1 MENTNGA
8 LVKFEE
14 KNSKDTFWLIK
25 ESLKCVNDI
34 EERIKSEI
42 DEYNKAITQFEIL
55 KDDIVATTIDEF
67 EKTLKEL
74 QNFETDLKTKEELNN
89 INFEKKEFLES
100 EKKVLKIPSFKT
112 FSRFL
117 KSLILFIVL
126 FLIIFIYGINI
137 SGVGFENFET
147 IKSNFN
153 NIIITLGSL
162 LPMSKGNELNI
173 GYSILFGIP
182 LVLSIIYWI
191 ASGIAINKKNYKKA
205 LELYSEAKEYE
216 DSRIKEIESI
226 KDDREKINKMYNNLN
241 TLKVFLEEMIYR
253 LKRILHLEGK
263 DVKNF
268 HEKSKKDLL
277 DSIDIEEIIFEIL
290 EVSIDENKDS
300 FEHILK
306 KSENFLEEFKR
317 KIYA

>member
-14 KNSKDTFWLIK
+14 KNSKDTSWLIK

-55 KDDIVATTIDEF
+55 KDDIVATTIDKF

-89 INFEKKEFLES
+89 INFKKKEFLES

-117 KSLILFIVL
+117 KSLMLFIVL
-126 FLIIFIYGINI
+126 FLIIFIYGINS

-147 IKSNFN
+147 IKSNLN
-153 NIIITLGSL
+153 NIVLVLGSL

-182 LVLSIIYWI
+182 LVLSI
-191 ASGIAINKKNYKKA
+191 
-205 LELYSEAKEYE
+205 
-216 DSRIKEIESI
+216 
-226 KDDREKINKMYNNLN
+226 
-241 TLKVFLEEMIYR
+241 
-253 LKRILHLEGK
+253 
-263 DVKNF
+263 
-268 HEKSKKDLL
+268 
-277 DSIDIEEIIFEIL
+277 
-290 EVSIDENKDS
+290 
-300 FEHILK
+300 
-306 KSENFLEEFKR
+306 
-317 KIYA
+317 

>member
-117 KSLILFIVL
+117 KSLMLFIVL
-126 FLIIFIYGINI
+126 FLIIFIYGINS

-153 NIIITLGSL
+153 NIVLVLGSL

-182 LVLSIIYWI
+182 LVLSIFYWI
-191 ASGIAINKKNYKKA
+191 ISGVIINKKNFKKA

-241 TLKVFLEEMIYR
+241 TLKVFLEEMMYR

-306 KSENFLEEFKR
+306 KSENFLEEYKR